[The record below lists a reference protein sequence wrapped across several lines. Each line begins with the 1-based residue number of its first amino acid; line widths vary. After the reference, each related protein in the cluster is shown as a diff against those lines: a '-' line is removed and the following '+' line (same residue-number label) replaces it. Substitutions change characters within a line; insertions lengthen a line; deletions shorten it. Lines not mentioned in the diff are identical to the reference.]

1 MIVGEE
7 WPRSSA
13 TTFMALQSLARAEH
27 LAERLRLEALD
38 EACTRAVGGSVMDAK
53 DFVDQ
58 VVLGT
63 LG

>member
-1 MIVGEE
+1 
-7 WPRSSA
+7 
-13 TTFMALQSLARAEH
+13 MALQSLARAEH